1 MDLISLVTV
10 IAFLVIAAEMSGRN
24 RNAPVMLFGL
34 LLLGTSL
41 ILRLLSGDGFFATMI
56 PLFRDI
62 GLSLLVTA
70 VWLKLRK
77 SRANPGPF
85 FALGLM
91 ALGLAGLGYA
101 GVHFFGDEADVTI
114 MHEEASFLLELGPDD
129 DISEVAPLLARYD
142 ARYERAFPTINLTTD
157 EDLAQVYL
165 IFGDAAS
172 FDALMEALQADAENV
187 DFAEPNSTV
196 SLDPPLTDKTTTWTG
211 ARLYLENDPMVGS
224 QWGLE
229 AIRGHEAHAL
239 LRDLNPSRK
248 ARVAIVD
255 TGVDA
260 KHEDL
265 GTIFKQSAGN
275 TDANG
280 HGTHCAGIAGAATNN
295 GVGVAS
301 LNWEGRFVEVMGYH
315 ALGASGMGTIESI
328 AQAILDATNDGAD
341 VISMSLGD
349 VAPKTPKVLL
359 DAVNFALRKN
369 VIVLASAGNSNED
382 AIDHFPS
389 NIPGVMAISA
399 VDQNLEKAKFSNT
412 NMSLTRPLAAPG
424 VDILST
430 MPKQGY
436 KPLSGTSMS
445 TPVVSG
451 LVGVMR
457 AINPSLSADDAY
469 LILHETG
476 TTVPAS
482 DQVGRVVNAEA
493 AILAV
498 LATL

>member
-1 MDLISLVTV
+1 
-10 IAFLVIAAEMSGRN
+10 
-24 RNAPVMLFGL
+24 
-34 LLLGTSL
+34 
-41 ILRLLSGDGFFATMI
+41 
-56 PLFRDI
+56 
-62 GLSLLVTA
+62 
-70 VWLKLRK
+70 
-77 SRANPGPF
+77 
-85 FALGLM
+85 
-91 ALGLAGLGYA
+91 
-101 GVHFFGDEADVTI
+101 
-114 MHEEASFLLELGPDD
+114 
-129 DISEVAPLLARYD
+129 
-142 ARYERAFPTINLTTD
+142 
-157 EDLAQVYL
+157 
-165 IFGDAAS
+165 
-172 FDALMEALQADAENV
+172 
-187 DFAEPNSTV
+187 
-196 SLDPPLTDKTTTWTG
+196 
-211 ARLYLENDPMVGS
+211 
-224 QWGLE
+224 
-229 AIRGHEAHAL
+229 L
-239 LRDLNPSRK
+239 LRDLNPTHK

-260 KHEDL
+260 RHEDL
-265 GTIFKQSAGN
+265 GAIFGQSTGN

-301 LNWEGRFVEVMGYH
+301 LNWEGRFVEVTGYH
-315 ALGASGMGTIESI
+315 ALGASGMGTIETI
-328 AQAILDATNDGAD
+328 AQAIIDATNDGAD

-349 VAPKTPKVLL
+349 VAPKTPQVLSK
-359 DAVNFALRKN
+359 AVDFALRHN

-389 NIPGVMAISA
+389 NIPGVMAIAA
-399 VDQNLEKAKFSNT
+399 VDQDLEKAKFSNT
-412 NMSLTRPLAAPG
+412 NTSLTRPLAAPG

-436 KPLSGTSMS
+436 KPLSGTSMA

-457 AINPSLSADDAY
+457 AINPNLTAEDAY

-476 TTVPAS
+476 TTVAAS

>member
-24 RNAPVMLFGL
+24 RHAPVMLFGL
-34 LLLGTSL
+34 LLLGVSL
-41 ILRLLSGDGFFATMI
+41 ILRLLSGDGFFDTMI

-62 GLSLLVTA
+62 GLSLLITA

-77 SRANPGPF
+77 SRANPAPF

-91 ALGLAGLGYA
+91 SLGLAGLGYA
-101 GVHFFGDEADVTI
+101 GAHFLGDHAETTTTD
-114 MHEEASFLLELGPDD
+114 ASFLLELGPDD
-129 DISEVAPLLARYD
+129 QISEVAPLLDRYD
-142 ARYERAFPTINLTTD
+142 ARYERAFPTINLNTD
-157 EDLAQVYL
+157 ADLAQVYL
-165 IFGDAAS
+165 IYGDPAS
-172 FDALMEALQADAENV
+172 FDALMDALRADAENV
-187 DFAEPNSTV
+187 DLAEHNSTV

-229 AIRGHEAHAL
+229 AIHGHEAHAL
-239 LRDLNPSRK
+239 LRDLTPTHK
-248 ARVAIVD
+248 ARIAIVD

-265 GTIFKQSAGN
+265 GTIFRQSTGN

-301 LNWEGRFVEVMGYH
+301 LNWEGRFVEVTGYH
-315 ALGASGMGTIESI
+315 ALGASGMGTIETI
-328 AQAILDATNDGAD
+328 AQAIIDATNDGAD

-349 VAPKTPKVLL
+349 VAQKTPTVLTE
-359 DAVNFALRKN
+359 AVDFALRNN

-389 NIPGVMAISA
+389 NIPGVMAVAA
-399 VDQNLEKAKFSNT
+399 VDQDLAKAKFSNT

-436 KPLSGTSMS
+436 KKLSGTSMA

-457 AINPSLSADDAY
+457 AINPNLTADEAY
-469 LILHETG
+469 RILHETG
-476 TTVPAS
+476 TTVAAS
-482 DQVGRVVNAEA
+482 DQVGRVINAEA